1 MKNLYLL
8 LICLFLALGLKGQ
21 DSISTESLKIEMAPV
36 FKVKRHTDFLDFWGR
51 NSEKHYA
58 IRVRNKPKFNFT
70 GTQYSIEEYDRSFNL
85 LRETKD
91 PFNSGDFGGSWLY
104 PRRFLALGIT
114 DSDIYLFTRGEGSKP
129 KTHSVYRQK
138 IDPFSLGIS
147 KKVCEE
153 FISIQDD
160 NFEEHSNGDFVFRS
174 SEDESKNVF
183 VYFYPKSFTS
193 YQFKIF
199 VFDRNWNPLYTRL
212 ETLPLLSDLVVV
224 KSVKLSNDGQ
234 VHILLKSYKK
244 KKEEYMK
251 GQPNYSLK
259 LLTCKDGESEPLVQ
273 NVQPKDYLL
282 HNLRMEMAPN
292 GDLVIAATAV
302 DMLSDAPLKMFCSRL
317 RPADSS
323 IVYTSYGK
331 LPMNAI
337 KKDLEQGV
345 ENVPGFAEPQIC
357 FADDGSVFCLT
368 DRQTV
373 IRRVKKD
380 HNGNEMFGEYEYRY
394 KYFGII
400 VSHFDSTGLDDWSK
414 FVFKK
419 QETQSDRA
427 LHSSF
432 FAMANH
438 NAVHV
443 FYAAFD
449 DSRGLTL
456 RWPLCLITHQEFKVD
471 GAERSQVIFDVN
483 DWDRRPIFQDAV
495 RMDRDQ
501 VVLPV
506 DWRKRAGLISISIK
520 D

>member
-8 LICLFLALGLKGQ
+8 LISLLLAPGLKSQ

-70 GTQYSIEEYDRSFNL
+70 GTQYSIEEYDRSLNL

-129 KTHSVYRQK
+129 KSHSVYRQK

-199 VFDRNWNPLYTRL
+199 VFDRNWNPIYTRL
-212 ETLPLLSDLVVV
+212 ETLPLRSDLVAI
-224 KSVKLSNDGQ
+224 KSLKISNEGE
-234 VHILLKSYKK
+234 VHMLLKSYKK
-244 KKEEYMK
+244 KREEYMK

-259 LLTCKDGESEPLVQ
+259 LLTCRDGESEPLVQ

-317 RPADSS
+317 RPANDSV
-323 IVYTSYGK
+323 IFTSYGEIP
-331 LPMNAI
+331 LDSI
-337 KKDLEQGV
+337 KKDLDLGV
-345 ENVPGFAEPQIC
+345 EFVPGYSEPEIC
-357 FADDGSVFCLT
+357 FAEDGSVYCLAE
-368 DRQTV
+368 
-373 IRRVKKD
+373 RRTIVKWDKKD
-380 HNGNEMFGEYEYRY
+380 SNGNVILGEYEYRN
-394 KYFGII
+394 KYFGVI
-400 VSHFDSTGLDDWSK
+400 VSHFTPSGLDDWSR
-414 FVFKK
+414 FIFKE
-419 QETQSDRA
+419 QLTGDDHGAS
-427 LHSSF
+427 SSF
-432 FAMANH
+432 YALAYPNDLH
-438 NAVHV
+438 L
-443 FYAAFD
+443 FYATLD
-449 DSRGLTL
+449 ESRAIQLGWGLSL
-456 RWPLCLITHQEFKVD
+456 MMHLHFKPD
-471 GAERSQVIFDVN
+471 GQQTKEVMFYANEVKRQPKYRYGIRLSRN
-483 DWDRRPIFQDAV
+483 E
-495 RMDRDQ
+495 
-501 VVLPV
+501 VVFPV
-506 DWRKRAGLISISIK
+506 KGRKRAGLISISIK